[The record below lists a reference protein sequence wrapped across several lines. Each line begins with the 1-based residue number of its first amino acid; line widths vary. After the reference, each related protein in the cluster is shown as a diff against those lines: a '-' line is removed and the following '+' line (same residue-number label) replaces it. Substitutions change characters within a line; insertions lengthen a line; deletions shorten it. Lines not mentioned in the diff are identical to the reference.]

1 MTVIYAVNFFICGVM
16 MALMMAGIIISVI
29 TPDVEKWN
37 RKFFITLFTVLTL
50 LVISYLVDSFTL
62 ICSNAAIAGRIS
74 VFFEYFFIPVYIF
87 MVTIFLLHCC
97 GENWRKSKFFYSAL
111 IVYVIFLTLLV
122 INQFTG
128 IFYYITDEN
137 IFYRSELHPI
147 LIGQLVLMASINLSA
162 VIKRRKILSKNYYI
176 AFKVNTLSMTF
187 AIFFHTIIF
196 NTLVVALGIILS
208 ALGMFV
214 IILIDHVD
222 KFLRQKHE
230 IFNQQANIL
239 VLQMRPHFIYNTMT
253 SIYYLCSQNPKQAQ
267 KVMLDFTNYLRKNF
281 MAITHEG
288 TILFSEELE
297 HTKAYLSIEQA
308 QFEENLF
315 VEYDTPHVNFKI
327 PPLTLQP
334 IVENCVKHGL
344 DLDSDPLNILIS
356 TRETKS
362 GNVIIVEDNGVG
374 FKIDDSKENFALKN
388 IQKRLEMFCYGNLNI
403 YPREGGGTIVKIL
416 IPFFYNSKR

>member
-1 MTVIYAVNFFICGVM
+1 MTVMYAVNFFLCGVM
-16 MALMMAGIIISVI
+16 MALMIAGIIVSVI
-29 TPDVEKWN
+29 TPDIENWN
-37 RKFFITLFTVLTL
+37 RKFFITLFTILTL
-50 LVISYLVDSFTL
+50 LVISYFVDSFL
-62 ICSNAAIAGRIS
+62 LLYSNTVIAGRIL
-74 VFFEYFFIPVYIF
+74 VFLQHFFIPVTMF
-87 MVTIFLLHCC
+87 MFTIFLLHCC
-97 GENWRKSKFFYSAL
+97 GENWRKSKIFYSAR
-111 IVYVIFLTLLV
+111 IVYVIFLILLG

-128 IFYYITDEN
+128 IFYYITEEN
-137 IFYRSELHPI
+137 IFYRNELHSVLMLPFI
-147 LIGQLVLMASINLSA
+147 LIATLNLFA
-162 VIKRRKILSKNYYI
+162 VIKRRKIFSKKYYI
-176 AFKVNTLSMTF
+176 AFMVNTLPMTF
-187 AIFFHTIIF
+187 AMLFHTIIF
-196 NTLVVALGIILS
+196 NSLVVALGITLS

-214 IILIDHVD
+214 IILIDHVE
-222 KFLRQKHE
+222 KFLRQQHE

-267 KVMLDFTNYLRKNF
+267 KVTLDFTNYLRKNF
-281 MAITHEG
+281 MAIAYEG

-315 VEYDTPHVNFKI
+315 VEYDTPYVNFKI

-344 DLDSDPLNILIS
+344 DLDSDPLKILIL
-356 TRETKS
+356 TRETKL

-374 FKIDDSKENFALKN
+374 FELDDSRENFALKN
-388 IQKRLEMFCYGNLNI
+388 IQKRLEMFCEGNLNI

-416 IPFFYNSKR
+416 IPCKNYTR

>member
-1 MTVIYAVNFFICGVM
+1 MMT
-16 MALMMAGIIISVI
+16 LMIAGIIISVI
-29 TPDVEKWN
+29 TPDIENWN
-37 RKFFITLFTVLTL
+37 RKFFITLFTTLTL
-50 LVISYLVDSFTL
+50 LVISYFADSFL
-62 ICSNAAIAGRIS
+62 LLCSNVAMAGKIL
-74 VFFEYFFIPVYIF
+74 VFFQYLLIPATMF
-87 MVTIFLLHCC
+87 MFTIFLLHCC
-97 GENWRKSKFFYSAL
+97 EENWRKSKIFYSAL
-111 IVYVIFLTLLV
+111 ITLVIFLILLV

-128 IFYYITDEN
+128 IFYYVTEEN
-137 IFYRSELHPI
+137 IFYRNEFHSILMLPFI
-147 LIGQLVLMASINLSA
+147 LIAVLNLFA
-162 VIKRRKILSKNYYI
+162 VVKRRKILSRKY
-176 AFKVNTLSMTF
+176 FQSFMVNTLPMTF

-196 NTLVVALGIILS
+196 NPLVIALGITFS

-214 IILIDHVD
+214 IILIDHVE
-222 KFLRQKHE
+222 KFLRQQRE
-230 IFNQQANIL
+230 ISNQQANIL

-253 SIYYLCSQNPKQAQ
+253 SIYYLCAQNPKQAQ
-267 KVMLDFTNYLRKNF
+267 KVTLDFTNYLRKNF
-281 MAITHEG
+281 MAIAYEG

-315 VEYDTPHVNFKI
+315 VEYDTPYINFKI

-344 DLDSDPLNILIS
+344 DLDSEPLRILIL

-374 FKIDDSKENFALKN
+374 FEPDDSRENFALKN
-388 IQKRLEMFCYGNLNI
+388 IQKRLEMFCGGNLKI

-416 IPFFYNSKR
+416 IPRKEFN